1 MKTSRLLTFLKYLF
15 LILALIV
22 AVGPLITIVGTS
34 LQETYTLTG
43 QKLTRNRDV
52 EYTFSNYIR
61 LLTKTKYP
69 RWVLNTIIFAGGVVV
84 IKVIIDTFAGY
95 AFARYKFPGGNFIFG
110 LILVSMMLP
119 FAVILF
125 PTFMITNKLRLL
137 NTYPGL
143 ILPILANPFGIFLMR
158 QFILSIPREIEESA
172 RIDGCS
178 DIGVLFRIIMPLSR
192 PGQAVLA
199 IVIFM
204 WQWTNLI
211 WPLVA
216 TNSEEMFTITVGLAT
231 IPAQHFVDWGLLT
244 AGGLLSVVP
253 IIIFFLF
260 YQRGFIKGL
269 TMGAVK
275 E

>member
-1 MKTSRLLTFLKYLF
+1 MKTGKVTTALKY
-15 LILALIV
+15 ILLSVFVIL
-22 AVGPLITIVGTS
+22 AVGPFLSLVSTS
-34 LQETYTLTG
+34 LQETLTLTG
-43 QKLTRNRDV
+43 QRGTA
-52 EYTFSNYIR
+52 YTFANYLK
-61 LLTKTKYP
+61 LLTKTTFP
-69 RWVLNTIIFAGGVVV
+69 RWVLNSIIFAGGVTL
-84 IKVIIDTFAGY
+84 IKVFIDTFAGY

-110 LILVSMMLP
+110 MILVSMMLP
-119 FAVILF
+119 FAIFLF
-125 PTFMITNKLRLL
+125 PTFIIISKMRLI

-143 ILPILANPFGIFLMR
+143 ILPILAHPFGIFLMR

-172 RIDGCS
+172 RMDGCS
-178 DIGVLFRIIMPLSR
+178 EIKILFRIIMPLSR

-216 TNSEEMFTITVGLAT
+216 TNTEDMFTVTVGLAVV
-231 IPAQHFVDWGLLT
+231 PAQHVIDWGMLT
-244 AGGLLSVVP
+244 AGAFLSVIP